1 LRSSLR
7 RYGEHIAM
15 TRAQIAIRYAAF
27 AVIATLANLGA
38 QRVVLALLDMRG
50 ELAAAIFVGTGVG
63 LVVKY
68 VLDKKWIFYDSSSGV
83 AAHGKRFSLYTAMGV
98 VTTAIFW
105 GFETAFWLIWRTDGM
120 RELGA
125 VIGLAIG
132 YVIKY
137 ELDRRFVF
145 TAVERTRT

>member
-1 LRSSLR
+1 
-7 RYGEHIAM
+7 M
-15 TRAQIAIRYAAF
+15 
-27 AVIATLANLGA
+27 
-38 QRVVLALLDMRG
+38 LALLDTQG

-68 VLDKKWIFYDSSSGV
+68 ALDKKWIFHDASSGL
-83 AAHGKRFSLYTAMGV
+83 AAHGKQFSLYTAMGI
-98 VTTAIFW
+98 VTTMIFW
-105 GFETAFWLIWRTDGM
+105 GFEAGFWYVWRSDMM

-132 YVIKY
+132 YVVKY

-145 TAVERTRT
+145 TPSDRAR

>member
-1 LRSSLR
+1 
-7 RYGEHIAM
+7 M
-15 TRAQIAIRYAAF
+15 TRAQIAVRYTAF

-38 QRVVLALLDMRG
+38 QRVVLALLDTRA

-68 VLDKKWIFYDSSSGV
+68 VLDKKWIFYDASRGV
-83 AAHGKRFSLYTAMGV
+83 AAHGKQFSLYTAMGV
-98 VTTAIFW
+98 VTTIIFW
-105 GFETAFWLIWRTDGM
+105 GFEAGFWYVWRTDMM

-132 YVIKY
+132 YVVKY

-145 TAVERTRT
+145 TPSQSAR

>member
-1 LRSSLR
+1 
-7 RYGEHIAM
+7 M
-15 TRAQIAIRYAAF
+15 TRAQIAMRYAAF
-27 AVIATLANLGA
+27 AVIAILANLGA
-38 QRVVLALLDMRG
+38 QRIVLALLDTQG

-68 VLDKKWIFYDSSSGV
+68 ALDKKWIFHDASSGV
-83 AAHGKRFSLYTAMGV
+83 AAHGKQFSLYTAMGI
-98 VTTAIFW
+98 VTTMIFW
-105 GFETAFWLIWRTDGM
+105 GFEAGFWYVWRSDMM

-132 YVIKY
+132 YVVKY

-145 TAVERTRT
+145 TPSNRAR